1 MSSYIYNLTNTN
13 LYMKNILVFALVS
26 LFAVSCTNAE
36 EAVVEE
42 TVVDTT
48 IVDETVVD
56 TTVVVEAVEGEEAI
70 AE

>member
-1 MSSYIYNLTNTN
+1 
-13 LYMKNILVFALVS
+13 MKNIFVFALVS
-26 LFAVSCTNAE
+26 LLAVACNNAE

-48 IVDETVVD
+48 IVDETVAD

>member
-1 MSSYIYNLTNTN
+1 
-13 LYMKNILVFALVS
+13 MKNILVFALVS
-26 LFAVSCTNAE
+26 LFAVACTNAE

-48 IVDETVVD
+48 
-56 TTVVVEAVEGEEAI
+56 VVVEAVEGDEAI